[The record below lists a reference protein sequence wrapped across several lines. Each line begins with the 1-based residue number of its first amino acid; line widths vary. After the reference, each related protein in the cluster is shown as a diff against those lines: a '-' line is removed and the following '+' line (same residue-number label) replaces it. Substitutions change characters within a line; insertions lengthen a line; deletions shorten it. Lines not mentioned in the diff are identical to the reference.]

1 MIDIQQKEDG
11 KQKTETPHTLIEKCS
26 NEMLAKVL
34 RTEDPHTGALIIGR
48 LPLEK
53 KAAVLE
59 GVLPHLTA
67 DQQKIILTEL
77 TFGTSE
83 LAESMQL
90 IEADIAE
97 KIKRLTEKRTI
108 LIGGID
114 FVNKI
119 LINVNELSKKEILT
133 LLKNANP
140 ALYEQVHAEPF
151 VFEDIVMLD
160 DRSIQKTMHKTD
172 TAQTAAALATASCEV
187 KHKIMI
193 NLSKHTTEKVEEEI
207 KTIHAKLEEDTETED
222 EYETFSM
229 KMENAQAAILDTIF
243 RLEKTGEIVLPKPEF
258 DFMEEAG
265 NIIFRKPP
273 LEFISKPLSDFIE
286 NCDTATLCAVLQQ
299 EDQLI
304 IPLLIGTMSLHK
316 AAELLQMLPDSVRLP
331 IIEYLAQGNFES
343 ADAVECI
350 AEHIRNEIEQN
361 TQVPYIELDGIDFLE
376 KMIGLT
382 DSLFTK
388 NVLSFLEK
396 TNYEAYTALRE
407 RIFLFEDIALLHNHS
422 IIKLLREID
431 KEDFLRAF
439 SAPCPA
445 VQEKMERNMSKEAA
459 AALKEELD
467 YMGPV
472 PIQKVRE
479 SRQKIIEQLRQ
490 LVERGEIVLQ
500 YTDAEK
506 FLMQK
511 KTIFKAT
518 APGKI

>member
-34 RTEDPHTGALIIGR
+34 RTEDPHTAALIIGR

-97 KIKRLTEKRTI
+97 KIKRLTEKRAI
-108 LIGGID
+108 MIGGSD
-114 FVNKI
+114 FVSKI
-119 LINVNELSKKEILT
+119 LIS
-133 LLKNANP
+133 
-140 ALYEQVHAEPF
+140 
-151 VFEDIVMLD
+151 
-160 DRSIQKTMHKTD
+160 
-172 TAQTAAALATASCEV
+172 
-187 KHKIMI
+187 
-193 NLSKHTTEKVEEEI
+193 LSKHTAEKAKEGI
-207 KTIHAKLEEDTETED
+207 NTMQTKLEEDTDTEN
-222 EYETFSM
+222 EYDTFKM

-243 RLEKTGEIVLPKPEF
+243 RLEKEGKIILP
-258 DFMEEAG
+258 
-265 NIIFRKPP
+265 KPP
-273 LEFISKPLSDFIE
+273 LEFLEEVGEMSIPKSRFDFFQKSLFDFIE
-286 NCDTATLCAVLQQ
+286 NCDTETLCAVLQQ
-299 EDQLI
+299 EDPLI

-350 AEHIRNEIEQN
+350 AENIRNEIKQH
-361 TQVPYIELDGIDFLE
+361 TQVPYIELGGIDFLE

-382 DSLFTK
+382 DSLFTE

-472 PIQKVRE
+472 PIQEVRE

-511 KTIFKAT
+511 KTIFKVRT
-518 APGKI
+518 L

>member
-1 MIDIQQKEDG
+1 MVNIQQKEDG

-34 RTEDPHTGALIIGR
+34 RTEDPHTAALIIGR

-59 GVLPHLTA
+59 GVLPHLTT

-97 KIKRLTEKRTI
+97 KIKRITEKRAI

-119 LINVNELSKKEILT
+119 L
-133 LLKNANP
+133 
-140 ALYEQVHAEPF
+140 
-151 VFEDIVMLD
+151 
-160 DRSIQKTMHKTD
+160 
-172 TAQTAAALATASCEV
+172 
-187 KHKIMI
+187 I

-243 RLEKTGEIVLPKPEF
+243 RLEKAGEIVLPKPEF

-286 NCDTATLCAVLQQ
+286 NCDTETLCAVLQQ
-299 EDQLI
+299 EDPLI
-304 IPLLIGTMSLHK
+304 IPLLIGTLSLHK

-331 IIEYLAQGNFES
+331 VIEYLAQGDFES

-350 AEHIRNEIEQN
+350 AEHIRNEIKQH
-361 TQVPYIELDGIDFLE
+361 TQVPYIELGGIDFLE
-376 KMIGLT
+376 KIIGNA
-382 DSLFTK
+382 DRLFTK
-388 NVLSFLEK
+388 NMLTFLTE
-396 TNYEAYTALRE
+396 TDHAAYTALRE

-439 SAPCPA
+439 SVPCPA
-445 VQEKMERNMSKEAA
+445 IQEKMERNMSKEAA

-472 PIQKVRE
+472 PIQEVRA

-500 YTDAEK
+500 YTDAEL

-511 KTIFKAT
+511 KTIFKT
-518 APGKI
+518 TTPNSKTV

>member
-97 KIKRLTEKRTI
+97 KIKRLTEKRAI
-108 LIGGID
+108 MIGGSD
-114 FVNKI
+114 FVSKI
-119 LINVNELSKKEILT
+119 LIS
-133 LLKNANP
+133 
-140 ALYEQVHAEPF
+140 
-151 VFEDIVMLD
+151 
-160 DRSIQKTMHKTD
+160 
-172 TAQTAAALATASCEV
+172 
-187 KHKIMI
+187 
-193 NLSKHTTEKVEEEI
+193 LSKHTAEKAKEGI
-207 KTIHAKLEEDTETED
+207 NTMQTKLEEDTDTENKYD
-222 EYETFSM
+222 TFKM

-243 RLEKTGEIVLPKPEF
+243 RLEKAGEIVLPKPEF

-286 NCDTATLCAVLQQ
+286 NCDTETLCAVLQQ
-299 EDQLI
+299 EDPLI
-304 IPLLIGTMSLHK
+304 IPLLIGTLSLHK

-331 IIEYLAQGNFES
+331 VIKYLAQGNFES

-439 SAPCPA
+439 SVPCPA

-472 PIQKVRE
+472 PIQEVRA

-511 KTIFKAT
+511 KTIFKVRT
-518 APGKI
+518 L